1 MRCCYCK
8 QKEATKTYEQFKN
21 GKRVV
26 EYYCM
31 DCYDRL
37 FLAEENKTDGGKLSV
52 CPYCG
57 ITLREVTA
65 GKLVGCAYCY
75 TVMSEGVMPLVL
87 KMQGERAHA
96 GKTPPLEY
104 GETQYGGEV
113 YDETLR
119 KKAVEKAR
127 FERQCNELE
136 IIIAK
141 LKAENNYEDAKGYAD
156 KLSSMRSNA
165 SIEEEFV
172 WRTRRSLSKQS

>member
-104 GETQYGGEV
+104 GETPNDDG
-113 YDETLR
+113 YDSALR
-119 KKAVEKAR
+119 AKAVKKAR
-127 FERQCNELE
+127 FERQRNELE
-136 IIIAK
+136 LIIAK

-156 KLSSMRSNA
+156 KLSAMRSKA
-165 SIEEEFV
+165 AIEEEFV
-172 WRTRRSLSKQS
+172 WRMRRDLSNQS

>member
-1 MRCCYCK
+1 MRCCHCK
-8 QKEATKTYEQFKN
+8 QKEATKSYEQLKK
-21 GKRVV
+21 GKSTV

-31 DCYDRL
+31 DCYHRL
-37 FLAEENKTDGGKLSV
+37 FLEDGRKTDGETLSV

-57 ITLREVTA
+57 TSLQEVNA
-65 GKLVGCAYCY
+65 RKLVGCAHCY
-75 TVMSEGVMPLVL
+75 TMMSKGVTPLVI
-87 KMQGERAHA
+87 KMQGDRAHK